1 MTKVKVDSESDP
13 TNKQRLI
20 REWDLHK
27 RKAEKAYQV
36 LKEDTALAKA
46 SNDVDTI
53 TFDLE
58 QSLPT
63 PVLTT
68 NIVFYKRQLW
78 TYNLGIHD
86 FQSLHVHVA

>member
-1 MTKVKVDSESDP
+1 MTLP
-13 TNKQRLI
+13 TNNDSLESGICTKGI
-20 REWDLHK
+20 
-27 RKAEKAYQV
+27 

-58 QSLPT
+58 QSLQT

-68 NIVFYKRQLW
+68 NIVFYKRQL
-78 TYNLGIHD
+78 
-86 FQSLHVHVA
+86 